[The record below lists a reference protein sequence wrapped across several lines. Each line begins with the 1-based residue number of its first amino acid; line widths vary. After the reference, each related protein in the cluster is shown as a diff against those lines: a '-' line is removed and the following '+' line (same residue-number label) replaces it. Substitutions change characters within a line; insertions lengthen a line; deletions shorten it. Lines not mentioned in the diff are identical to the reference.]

1 MPGQI
6 IMTTRIDVGLVD
18 GRSVVRLENGMLAA
32 RRLPDERGA
41 IRVALVATRAL
52 LLAGDAVR
60 IDVRVGD
67 GVRLEIVEIAGT
79 VAYNMRGGSA
89 SWTVTIDCS
98 GDLVWDAEPF
108 VVADGAAVDRSTSVR
123 LHADASVRL
132 REQIVLG
139 RSGESGGRVC
149 LSMAAFQSGTP
160 LLVESL
166 CLDADAQRDPAVL
179 AGSRCL
185 DSVTSL
191 GHRLAETDALQLE
204 GAGSI
209 RRRLVSAA
217 HESDLTASA

>member
-1 MPGQI
+1 
-6 IMTTRIDVGLVD
+6 MTTRIDVSLV
-18 GRSVVRLENGMLAA
+18 GARPVVRLANGMLAA

-60 IDVRVGD
+60 IDVRVGA

-89 SWTVTIDCS
+89 SWTVEINCA

-108 VVADGAAVDRSTSVR
+108 VVADGAVVDRSTTVR
-123 LHADASVRL
+123 LDTDANVRL

-139 RSGESGGRVC
+139 RSGESGGRVH
-149 LSMAAFQSGTP
+149 LAMSAFHDGAP

-166 CLDADAQRDPAVL
+166 TLDAVARLDPAVL
-179 AGSRCL
+179 AGARCL

-191 GHRLAETDALQLE
+191 GSRLADPDALQLE
-204 GAGSI
+204 GPGSI
-209 RRRLVSAA
+209 RRRLVTAA

>member
-6 IMTTRIDVGLVD
+6 TMTTRIDVSLVD
-18 GRSVVRLENGMLAA
+18 GRRVVRLDNGMLAA

-60 IDVRVGD
+60 IDVRVGA

-89 SWTVTIDCS
+89 SWTVGIDCA
-98 GDLVWDAEPF
+98 GDLVWEAEPF
-108 VVADGAAVDRSTSVR
+108 VVADGAAVDRSTTVR
-123 LHADASVRL
+123 LDADASVRL

-139 RSGESGGRVC
+139 RSGESGGRVHV
-149 LSMAAFQSGTP
+149 SMTVFQSGAP

-166 CLDADAQRDPAVL
+166 CLDAEARRDPAVL
-179 AGSRCL
+179 GGARCL

-191 GHRLAETDALQLE
+191 GRRLAETDALQLE
-204 GAGSI
+204 GPGSI
-209 RRRLVSAA
+209 RRRFVSAT
-217 HESDLTASA
+217 HESDLMFSG

>member
-1 MPGQI
+1 
-6 IMTTRIDVGLVD
+6 MTTRIDVSHVG
-18 GRSVVRLENGMLAA
+18 GRPVVRLANGMLAA

-60 IDVRVGD
+60 IDVRVGV

-108 VVADGAAVDRSTSVR
+108 VVADGAAVDRSTTVR
-123 LHADASVRL
+123 LDADATVRL

-139 RSGESGGRVC
+139 RSGEDGGRVQ
-149 LSMAAFQSGTP
+149 LSMTAFQSGAP
-160 LLVESL
+160 VLVESL
-166 CLDADAQRDPAVL
+166 VLDADARLDPAVL
-179 AGSRCL
+179 AGARCL

-191 GHRLAETDALQLE
+191 GSRLVDADALQLE
-204 GAGSI
+204 GPGSI
-209 RRRLVSAA
+209 RRRFVSAA